1 MLQPSIGA
9 VCRTVLDVRDS
20 RKVSMSASPVQA
32 RPGRRKAG
40 KERLH
45 GSIAHQLGVEIVSG
59 RHQPGDI
66 LSNEIEFSERLQVS
80 RSAYREAVRILAAKG
95 LVESRPRVGT
105 RVTEMNRW
113 NLLDP
118 DVLAWFFEA
127 EPARALVE
135 GLFELR
141 MIVEP
146 AAAALAAER
155 RTGAQV
161 EAMREALQIMERAGL
176 KSEAGQSADRDFHQL
191 VLDATGNAPLASL
204 ASTIG
209 AGVRWTTF
217 YKSRKHKL
225 PPDPMPEHWA
235 VFDAIAAG
243 DAGGARQAMDVLL
256 ANSRAQ
262 AADALEDR

>member
-1 MLQPSIGA
+1 MEARQPCWNA
-9 VCRTVLDVRDS
+9 TKDPMTVS
-20 RKVSMSASPVQA
+20 PPAFHKAS
-32 RPGRRKAG
+32 GRRKAG

-45 GSIAHQLGVEIVSG
+45 GSIAHQIGVAIASG
-59 RHQPGDI
+59 RHKPGDI
-66 LSNEIEFSERLQVS
+66 LSNEIEFSERLKVS
-80 RSAYREAVRILAAKG
+80 RGAYREAIRILAAKG

-105 RVTEMNRW
+105 RVTEMVRW

-118 DVLAWFFEA
+118 DVLAWFFET
-127 EPARALVE
+127 EPPRELVE

-146 AAAALAAER
+146 AAAALAAKR
-155 RTGAQV
+155 RTEEQV
-161 EAMREALQIMERAGL
+161 ETMRAALADMERLTLKTAG
-176 KSEAGQSADRDFHQL
+176 GQAADRDFHQA
-191 VLDATGNAPLASL
+191 VLAATCNPPLASL

-217 YKSRKHKL
+217 YKGRKRKL

-243 DAGGARQAMDVLL
+243 DPDGARNAMQVLV
-256 ANSRAQ
+256 AN
-262 AADALEDR
+262 ALSQTAEALSDH